1 MARPVELSLSE
12 LPKTSIC
19 DASMKMN
26 SIKKECCM
34 FSNSSRNVKLHISSK
49 NMIGVKYSD
58 APCLNLLI
66 FPTKI
71 V

>member
-1 MARPVELSLSE
+1 
-12 LPKTSIC
+12 
-19 DASMKMN
+19 MKMN

-49 NMIGVKYSD
+49 NMSGVKYSD